1 MPVLIASLVIGIL
14 FGVLLH
20 RLFGKNSGN
29 PEWQQEKEAMEEEL
43 RRYREQVNN
52 HFSTSAEL
60 FQRLND
66 SYRDLLKHM
75 ADGTQ
80 ELEVE
85 LPARLKHDI
94 NQIAA
99 LNNKPEQQEDDNISI
114 SRAQMA
120 AQSTSP
126 DSTVAASAMQ
136 TVLVSPD
143 RTDRRWFN
151 GRWARFSVLVVYH
164 PIRYRFSPGLRYW

>member
-99 LNNKPEQQEDDNISI
+99 LNNKPDQPEDDNISI
-114 SRAQMA
+114 SPEQMA

-136 TVLVSPD
+136 TEHSELEEPTSTVDQEKNDIESGDKPPKQKSGP
-143 RTDRRWFN
+143 T
-151 GRWARFSVLVVYH
+151 AH
-164 PIRYRFSPGLRYW
+164 

>member
-80 ELEVE
+80 ELDVE

-114 SRAQMA
+114 SPAQMA

-126 DSTVAASAMQ
+126 DSTVATPTVQ
-136 TVLVSPD
+136 TVHSELEEPTSNSAAQEKNDIESGDKPPEQKN
-143 RTDRRWFN
+143 RPT
-151 GRWARFSVLVVYH
+151 AH
-164 PIRYRFSPGLRYW
+164 